1 MNLVYKEVI
10 LNQIQLLFPGMPF
23 FKCNRDH
30 WEKKNKQYLD
40 CIRIIE
46 NSDSVKAIPL
56 EKVKQAREKIKN
68 SSIEVYTDYEEYD
81 MVETSDALK
90 ILDEL
95 IKESE
100 G

>member
-1 MNLVYKEVI
+1 MRLINGDKIIRNLKKWSNPTVADR
-10 LNQIQLLFPGMPF
+10 NNWCIQ
-23 FKCNRDH
+23 
-30 WEKKNKQYLD
+30 
-40 CIRIIE
+40 IIE
-46 NSDSVKAIPL
+46 GEETVKAIPL
-56 EKVKQAREKIKN
+56 DKVKQAREEIKN

-81 MVETSDALK
+81 MVETADALK

>member
-1 MNLVYKEVI
+1 MIEVFDEKDVEECLSEVKDSNI
-10 LNQIQLLFPGMPF
+10 KTYAFCLLDWAVQ
-23 FKCNRDH
+23 KR
-30 WEKKNKQYLD
+30 KVQ
-40 CIRIIE
+40 
-46 NSDSVKAIPL
+46 AIPL

-81 MVETSDALK
+81 MMETADALK